1 MTQERRFDLVIA
13 SEVIEHVKD
22 PMEFLKTLSQLM
34 HPGGLLC
41 ITTINRTLRSWAGA
55 IIAAERVL
63 RLLPHGTHDWES
75 FITPDEL
82 SMAGKQIGLSM
93 EHLVGFELNLLT
105 KRWRLSSDVSINY
118 GATFSKTTQ
127 TKQQKTNNIKPD
139 KDSDS

>member
-1 MTQERRFDLVIA
+1 MTQEKRFDLVIA

-22 PMEFLKTLSQLM
+22 PMKFLKTLSQLV

-55 IIAAERVL
+55 IVAVERLL
-63 RLLPHGTHDWES
+63 RLLPHGTHDWEC

-105 KRWRLSSDVSINY
+105 KRWRLGSDVSINY
-118 GATFSKTTQ
+118 AATFSKIPQ
-127 TKQQKTNNIKPD
+127 NKQHDTND
-139 KDSDS
+139 T